1 MCRAR
6 KEPVAQLEGFGLNNK
21 NFAVGL
27 FVAIALAAFVFATL
41 WLTGKQGSEPTVHYS
56 MYFESDVGGLMLGGP
71 VFYLGVEVGT
81 VRAMVIIPGNPM
93 RVRVDAEIL
102 KSAPVNAGTYA
113 SLAFQGITG
122 VAVIKLNADPGVHDP
137 LKRDADSEYPVI
149 TVRDT
154 GFSALLAKAPNIVD
168 KLDSVLVQINQVLG
182 EENREFVSGIL
193 GDIET
198 VSSALASKEEAIS
211 EIPVLLQTTIEEL
224 HSTLAQIKSMAG
236 NLEPGLSSSLENLDR
251 AAASLAKMTER
262 LDTWT
267 AANDSD
273 MNAFMED
280 GLGQVPAL
288 VTDARATLRE
298 IEKLVKDLREDPS
311 RLVYKPNEDT
321 VDVER

>member
-1 MCRAR
+1 ML
-6 KEPVAQLEGFGLNNK
+6 LEGLALTNK
-21 NFAVGL
+21 NFVVGL
-27 FVAIALAAFVFATL
+27 FVAVALAVFVVATL
-41 WLTGKQGSEPTVHYS
+41 WLTGKQGSEPTVNYS

-81 VRAMVIIPGNPM
+81 VTAMVIIPGNPM
-93 RVRVDAEIL
+93 QVRVDARVL

-122 VAVIKLNADPGVHDP
+122 VAVIKLNADPGVHEA
-137 LKRDADSEYPVI
+137 LKKNEYNKYPVI

-168 KLDSVLVQINQVLG
+168 KLDSVLVQINQILG

-193 GDIET
+193 SDIDA

-236 NLEPGLSSSLENLDR
+236 NLEPGLSSSLDNLDR
-251 AAASLAKMTER
+251 ATASLANMTER
-262 LDTWT
+262 LESWT
-267 AANDSD
+267 AANDSE

-288 VTDARATLRE
+288 VADARATLRE